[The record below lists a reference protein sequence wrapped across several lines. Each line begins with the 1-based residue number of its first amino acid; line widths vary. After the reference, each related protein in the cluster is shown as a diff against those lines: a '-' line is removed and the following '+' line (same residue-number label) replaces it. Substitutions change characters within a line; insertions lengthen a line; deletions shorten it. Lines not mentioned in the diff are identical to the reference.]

1 MNINLNIT
9 LDTANACLV
18 ALSKF
23 PWEQA
28 DPHIK
33 VLRAQIEPQVQAAQ
47 DEQAAIDH
55 YAEQEKAG
63 TTD

>member
-1 MNINLNIT
+1 MNISLNIT

-47 DEQAAIDH
+47 AEQAEVDH
-55 YAEQEKAG
+55 FTELEKAG

>member
-1 MNINLNIT
+1 MNITLNVT

-33 VLRAQIEPQVQAAQ
+33 VLREQVEPQVET
-47 DEQAAIDH
+47 DIDP
-55 YAEQEKAG
+55 ATEKAG
-63 TTD
+63 GTD